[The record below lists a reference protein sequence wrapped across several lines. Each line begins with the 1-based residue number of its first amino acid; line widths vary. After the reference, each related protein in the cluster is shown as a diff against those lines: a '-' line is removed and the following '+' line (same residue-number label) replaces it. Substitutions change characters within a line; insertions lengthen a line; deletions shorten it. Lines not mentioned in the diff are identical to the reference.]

1 MLPPMANP
9 DRAVVPLHDASAEPS
24 PEQTKRAPAPLG
36 IEQLATDAVVE
47 VIPRR
52 PTPEERAAQ
61 RREEIIDSAARVFA
75 TKGYHA
81 AGISDI
87 AADLGIAHGTLYR
100 YFNSKQE
107 IAERLLDRVLQL
119 LAQTLLQE
127 DPTASE
133 TLAGFRE
140 QMVRIING
148 VFDLYER
155 NPDHMRFFQH
165 QSMTIDADRIG
176 DALDSFTEFI
186 ERFVTNGVQKGF
198 FRDDLDVEVMSQ
210 SFVGVMFDILRRMLR
225 SPDAAAL
232 RDRWVAHGP
241 TAMLDGIAAR

>member
-1 MLPPMANP
+1 MLPRMAKS

-24 PEQTKRAPAPLG
+24 SDGPERAPATPR
-36 IEQLATDAVVE
+36 IEQLAADVVVE
-47 VIPRR
+47 VVPRR

-61 RREEIIDSAARVFA
+61 RREEIIDAAARVFA
-75 TKGYHA
+75 TKGYYA

-87 AADLGIAHGTLYR
+87 AADLGVAHGTLYR

-127 DPTASE
+127 DPTASD
-133 TLAGFRE
+133 TLAAFRE
-140 QMVRIING
+140 QMIRIING

-165 QSMTIDADRIG
+165 QSMTIDAERIG
-176 DALDSFTEFI
+176 AALDSFTEFI
-186 ERFVTNGVQKGF
+186 EGFIANGVEKGF
-198 FRDDLDVEVMSQ
+198 FRDDLDIEVMSQ

-232 RDRWVAHGP
+232 RDRWIAHGP